1 MFPRL
6 PGPIGADIFLGA
18 TTTVRT
24 VFPNSR
30 LDSLSGGGGGSGSS
44 SSAQNAHH
52 HQQHHNHQQH
62 SHDASS
68 SSSSSFSASATPSP
82 AFGNQLLSPFD
93 PANNND
99 FAATASMNAAAADG
113 SSLSISS
120 SFSPLD
126 DGAASN
132 NYLPEDDA
140 DWWSNAIEE
149 DTFESPLAF
158 DASENG
164 LWNGRFVPP
173 PPRPPFLDDGVA
185 ADGLTTCDLCTWAW
199 QRNAYSLDGSIDH
212 AGELGWAFTLIIVS
226 IISALIGAIVM
237 VIVLRC
243 RRIKSANG
251 NAGRTQPWWC
261 RNNRNGGSNGRST
274 LSIKHPADS
283 IRRRPNSNSGVWSWS
298 RRSSASPDQ
307 IGPPSSSPAE
317 NHYTHMD
324 DAYSPVNEALYAEL
338 DRESKYNFQQHEQDI
353 PMVVSSA
360 PSSAYYSDLSVT
372 GMPGGGNE
380 RAYEIVGLTVMSQP
394 LPNWDGSGGGG
405 GGGVGGSSGVLG
417 IGVGGT
423 MGMGLGSVGGGPN
436 EASQRRI
443 PRLAAINETSTST
456 VVATV
461 PSDYV

>member
-30 LDSLSGGGGGSGSS
+30 LDSLSGNSGGGDGGNN
-44 SSAQNAHH
+44 AQNAHH
-52 HQQHHNHQQH
+52 HTHLNHH
-62 SHDASS
+62 DGT
-68 SSSSSFSASATPSP
+68 ATPAP
-82 AFGNQLLSPFD
+82 AFGNQLQSPYD
-93 PANNND
+93 STNTNN
-99 FAATASMNAAAADG
+99 FAATATLDADSG
-113 SSLSISS
+113 GGGGGGGVSS
-120 SFSPLD
+120 SFSPL
-126 DGAASN
+126 GAADAAHN

-149 DTFESPLAF
+149 DTFDSPLAF
-158 DASENG
+158 DSSENG

-274 LSIKHPADS
+274 LSIKHQADS

-338 DRESKYNFQQHEQDI
+338 DRESVRSANPSYQNTAYSQCGEKYNFQQHEQDI

-372 GMPGGGNE
+372 AMPGGGNE

-394 LPNWDGSGGGG
+394 LPNWEGSSGGGG
-405 GGGVGGSSGVLG
+405 VLG
-417 IGVGGT
+417 VGVGGT
-423 MGMGLGSVGGGPN
+423 MGPLGSGGPN

-456 VVATV
+456 VAATV

>member
-30 LDSLSGGGGGSGSS
+30 LDSLSGNSGGGGN
-44 SSAQNAHH
+44 SAQNEHHHTH
-52 HQQHHNHQQH
+52 HQQ
-62 SHDASS
+62 SHDGTV
-68 SSSSSFSASATPSP
+68 TPAP
-82 AFGNQLLSPFD
+82 AFGNQLQSPSN
-93 PANNND
+93 AND
-99 FAATASMNAAAADG
+99 FAATMDADSG
-113 SSLSISS
+113 GGGVGGDSS
-120 SFSPLD
+120 SFSPLAAAD
-126 DGAASN
+126 AASN

-149 DTFESPLAF
+149 DTFDSPLAF
-158 DASENG
+158 DSSENG

-372 GMPGGGNE
+372 AVPGGGNE

-394 LPNWDGSGGGG
+394 LPNWEGGSSAGVPVGGVLAMGGGG
-405 GGGVGGSSGVLG
+405 TLG
-417 IGVGGT
+417 
-423 MGMGLGSVGGGPN
+423 GLGSGGPN

-456 VVATV
+456 VAASV